1 MNLKDFKPVS
11 QDKECYTIAHPNGKQ
26 LRIEKAGLHRG
37 AHSVIKHLFGGG
49 FSTDDVSA
57 LGGGDPMAHFNAVEA
72 AEKEADK
79 GAQEPF
85 SVAQVRENIA
95 TPDSSEGFTRQGPL
109 VSAQDQAAMD
119 AIKAKEGSVSGDDGL
134 ASPSEGQVLS
144 HMGGRGPNAQDPLL
158 VQKSGMDKLLQE
170 QIQQQRE
177 ALNAGQSSG
186 KEIANIQQNEADA
199 LAKLPSLNDLATKY
213 QNQDEQAMKA
223 YANSTVDPKH
233 YMHSMSTG
241 SKILTAIAMAGSGMG
256 AALAGQ
262 EPYAAKIITE
272 AINRDVDAQKNDQ
285 SNKMNLWKMNREAMG
300 NDMSANLATQNQIK
314 AGTLAKLQASQTK
327 AQLPIEKLRY
337 QSVIDQLKTEMLQN
351 NMRRGLLQQGTQG
364 GAGGGSGRS
373 TADPAMLVPEM
384 VKDPAQQ
391 KGVYEEIR
399 NRQNVARNGSK
410 IISLVKQGIEQL
422 KDPKTAA
429 MAAAGYQPP
438 AIVELDSLITPN
450 ISALDGTV
458 KDSAK
463 ISAEEALH
471 PKVTDLLGN
480 RSQARI
486 NSAYNWLQSQKS
498 SPISKGNYIDLDR
511 YESTALPDQASME
524 RQHQTGAQQKVTLT
538 PQNKVFLDWARK
550 NPGNPKAKAV
560 LRQFGVK

>member
-11 QDKECYTIAHPNGKQ
+11 QDKECYTIAHPNGKH

-57 LGGGDPMAHFNAVEA
+57 LGGGDPMASFTA
-72 AEKEADK
+72 ADNLEKEADK
-79 GAQEPF
+79 GAQAPF
-85 SVAQVRENIA
+85 SVAQAREEA
-95 TPDSSEGFTRQGPL
+95 ESPDVSNGFTRQGPL

-119 AIKAKEGSVSGDDGL
+119 AIKAKEGAVSGDDSTQG
-134 ASPSEGQVLS
+134 ASRSQVQKALQQ
-144 HMGGRGPNAQDPLL
+144 RGPDSDPLL
-158 VQKSGMDKLLQE
+158 EQKSGMDKLLQQ
-170 QIQQQRE
+170 QIQQQQE
-177 ALNAGQSSG
+177 ALNAGQSAG
-186 KEIANIQQNEADA
+186 KDVANIQQGEADA
-199 LAKLPSLNDLATKY
+199 LSGLPTPNDIFAKYQASDAKLQQSVAEGK
-213 QNQDEQAMKA
+213 
-223 YANSTVDPKH
+223 VDPQH
-233 YMHSMSTG
+233 FVHSMGTG
-241 SKILTAIAMAGSGMG
+241 SKILTGLGMVLSGMG
-256 AALAGQ
+256 SATAGQ
-262 EPYAAKIITE
+262 PNYALGVVNDAIT
-272 AINRDVDAQKNDQ
+272 RDVDAQKNDQ
-285 SNKMNLWKMNREAMG
+285 SRKMNLWKMNRELMG
-300 NDMSANLATQNQIK
+300 SDMAANLATQNQIK
-314 AGTLAKLQASQTK
+314 AGVVAKLQAAQTK
-327 AQLPIEKLRY
+327 AQLPQEKLRA
-337 QSVIDQLKTEMLQN
+337 QMAIDSLQQEMLQN
-351 NMRRGLLQQGTQG
+351 NMRRGLLMQGTQG
-364 GAGGGSGRS
+364 GAGGSGRS

-391 KGVYEEIR
+391 KGVFEEIR

-422 KDPKTAA
+422 RDPKTAA

-511 YESTALPDQASME
+511 YESTALPDQTTME
-524 RQHQTGAQQKVTLT
+524 RQHQSGAQPKAALT